1 MNNNKSLI
9 LNDNLWKVMIKLSLP
24 AVIAMILHGLNTVF
38 DAIFVGSFV
47 GEIALSGV
55 SVAYPLT
62 QISVGFGSLIGG
74 GAGAYLSIVIGE
86 NNKGAQR
93 KILGNANY
101 MGLICTL
108 FLMVVLFIFSK
119 PLMVFMGGEGEALAL
134 GLTYF
139 RITIFGTLFWVFG
152 LAYNLIIRAE
162 GKMGTA
168 ALIMGLGLGSN
179 IIINYLL
186 MGVFHFGVVGAAW
199 GTNIGMFVYT
209 LLGAIYLKSNKPSFE
224 ANLLSISRDRDIIS
238 NIKSMGLPSLI
249 MSIMSVLQGI
259 VILNSIGVVG
269 TTYDLAFYGVSY
281 RLMLFMMTPL
291 FAIMRSLQPTVGINF
306 GARQYDRV
314 IKATKIFIVSALIF
328 ILPLWLFLMGN
339 PQWVLSLMFKSVVS
353 KENITNFRIFISVI
367 PLLAIT
373 MNGMSY
379 FPSINKGKIAS
390 IVAMLRQVILYI
402 PAMIFLPRIFGVNF
416 VYLGSFLLD
425 ASLTIV
431 VLVLLLKSFKDL
443 KEGKVQMPITK
454 KEGKI

>member
-38 DAIFVGSFV
+38 DAIFVGRFV